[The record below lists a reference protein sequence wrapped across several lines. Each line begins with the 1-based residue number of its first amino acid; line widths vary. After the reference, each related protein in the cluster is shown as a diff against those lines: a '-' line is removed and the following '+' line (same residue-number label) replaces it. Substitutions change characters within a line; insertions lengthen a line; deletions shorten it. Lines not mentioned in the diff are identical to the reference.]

1 MDKIKYQIVFENMA
15 DVDHF
20 VTEVSGLTG
29 DVNVYYGHQ
38 EFDGKSILALLN
50 LELGKK
56 YETELLSDD
65 ENMQDVFRRIV
76 ANFGG

>member
-1 MDKIKYQIVFENMA
+1 MDKIKYQIIFRNMEE
-15 DVDHF
+15 VDHF
-20 VTEVSGLTG
+20 VTEVSGLSG

-38 EFDGKSILALLN
+38 AFDGKSILALLN

-65 ENMQDVFRRIV
+65 EKMQDVFRKIV
-76 ANFGG
+76 TNFGG